1 MARNV
6 RAMTMMLCPTDITF
20 AGNAQTFQLNFS
32 SSYYSTSCEEYAPG
46 GGESRL
52 VSIELLSKEW
62 KELFWEFTELWLQ
75 PDRASN
81 CSSARCCLEIIVNDG
96 RSFLSDH
103 LGSIYEF
110 SLTLRSTSPRLALYK
125 QLAEE
130 SLSSFPIDDE
140 DNSITAI
147 LTSDGKVDHS
157 YPINQ
162 RKSGGNC
169 CWVDTGSMLLFNVPE
184 LLSWLDTPSD
194 LRKFFKKP
202 IFGRPNDIWE
212 LLSLGN
218 IIWPA
223 LLFGKLNKFKGNL
236 YLRAI
241 AEQMRH
247 PRQKVERGDSLS
259 FLSALP
265 TIPPPVQACPA
276 FDNHVS
282 STSGRS
288 ASNLPPIIASE
299 LLPRP

>member
-6 RAMTMMLCPTDITF
+6 RAMTMMLCPTNITF
-20 AGNAQTFQLNFS
+20 AGN
-32 SSYYSTSCEEYAPG
+32 
-46 GGESRL
+46 
-52 VSIELLSKEW
+52 W

-96 RSFLSDH
+96 RSFLSDR

-147 LTSDGKVDHS
+147 PTSDGKVDHS

-194 LRKFFKKP
+194 F
-202 IFGRPNDIWE
+202 RP
-212 LLSLGN
+212 SACQSRRFT
-218 IIWPA
+218 P
-223 LLFGKLNKFKGNL
+223 GK
-236 YLRAI
+236 
-241 AEQMRH
+241 H
-247 PRQKVERGDSLS
+247 
-259 FLSALP
+259 
-265 TIPPPVQACPA
+265 PPPILKLFLV
-276 FDNHVS
+276 
-282 STSGRS
+282 
-288 ASNLPPIIASE
+288 
-299 LLPRP
+299 